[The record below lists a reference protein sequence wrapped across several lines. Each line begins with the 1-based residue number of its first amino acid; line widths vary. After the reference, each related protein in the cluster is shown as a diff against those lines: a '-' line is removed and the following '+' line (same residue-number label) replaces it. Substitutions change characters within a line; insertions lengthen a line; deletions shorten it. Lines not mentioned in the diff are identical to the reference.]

1 MTAPYSPWKTRS
13 QFKAVEPKHIVVVR
27 IQYECRSGYDAGT
40 DGSRPA
46 SGLRHLP
53 RLNFRGALTA
63 LRNRISARVQLRQK
77 TTRGLFKSLSAFRVC
92 VAHDEQHRRK
102 GIGNAGIQVG
112 EFRNV

>member
-1 MTAPYSPWKTRS
+1 MIVIRCYYQTGASNVCMTVVAARSAP
-13 QFKAVEPKHIVVVR
+13 
-27 IQYECRSGYDAGT
+27 GAGT
-40 DGSRPA
+40 PS
-46 SGLRHLP
+46 
-53 RLNFRGALTA
+53 LNFRGALTA
-63 LRNRISARVQLRQK
+63 LRNRNSARVQLRQK